1 VWVITLE
8 PAISLAKSA
17 TPATAPPGTEVL
29 YTVHYRNRGLGVA
42 SNLIIADTIPIFTT
56 YVTGS
61 LRIGNAASTY
71 ATATPLTDAADTD
84 AGQFSGTGVIFT
96 ITTVAADDG
105 VANSGNDEGKVYFKV
120 RID

>member
-1 VWVITLE
+1 MDYYPE

-29 YTVHYRNRGLGVA
+29 YTVHYRNQGLGVA

-61 LRIGNAASTY
+61 LKAGNAASTY
-71 ATATPLTDAADTD
+71 ATASPLTDAADADT
-84 AGQFSGTGVIFT
+84 GQFGGTGVIFT
-96 ITTVAADDG
+96 IGTVAADNG
-105 VANSGNDEGKVYFKV
+105 VANAGSDEGKVYFKV
-120 RID
+120 KID